1 MKTKMKTKLLVLAMV
16 MMVAWVVYAVWQRTL
31 QDRVFE
37 CRAQLHTKI
46 AGYSCDRNSVF
57 DVFISMHGNGEGYLL
72 ISGTYACPN
81 ASPKLADGIVDFRY
95 KKEAGY
101 YAIHMGERDSELIN
115 IFKVL
120 KYDNIKLKIS
130 RVNTWDYILSL
141 PNQTL
146 MICTED

>member
-1 MKTKMKTKLLVLAMV
+1 M
-16 MMVAWVVYAVWQRTL
+16 
-31 QDRVFE
+31 
-37 CRAQLHTKI
+37 
-46 AGYSCDRNSVF
+46 
-57 DVFISMHGNGEGYLL
+57 EGGLDQH
-72 ISGTYACPN
+72 ST
-81 ASPKLADGIVDFRY
+81 SR

-101 YAIHMGERDSELIN
+101 YAIHMGERNPELAN

-120 KYDNIKLKIS
+120 KYDDIKLKIS